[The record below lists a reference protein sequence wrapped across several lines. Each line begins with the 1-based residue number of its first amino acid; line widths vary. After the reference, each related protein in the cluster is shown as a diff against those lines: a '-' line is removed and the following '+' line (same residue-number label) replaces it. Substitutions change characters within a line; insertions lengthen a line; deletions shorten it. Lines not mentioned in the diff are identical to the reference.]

1 MLKSLMKACAQKLFG
16 VAIMVALTPALLA
29 SHELIL
35 SGVGVESVRAHEKSQ
50 SFSKWRSTENKIQ
63 YLKIKGHHKVAW
75 LEQCGK

>member
-50 SFSKWRSTENKIQ
+50 SFSKWRSRK
-63 YLKIKGHHKVAW
+63 
-75 LEQCGK
+75 